1 MLSEIETGN
10 MGKYHIDKSV
20 RHDYASIGDK
30 IKLKIHSYF
39 YKIIKDRTKA
49 YPFYRSYRHR
59 NVKSKGNTSDGNN
72 AGHENLYMTESPNAL
87 AGFGHGLGSWRA
99 GLVNAK
105 RLGLKY
111 AYSPMV
117 NPSWDEKMGL
127 GEGFPKVT
135 ELLSR
140 GYRKVLLPYYDMDS
154 KESVELVKQIINSYC
169 GEKVV
174 FINEH
179 EQWTADGDDIY
190 GDQLIRE
197 LFWKSSTRK
206 RDYLVYD
213 EDKSHINVA
222 LHIRRGDVKALLE
235 QGDKSM
241 LDRWLDNGY
250 YALVMR
256 TVLELAQ
263 KPENVY
269 FYLFSEGDRA
279 QFKDLLDITSNLTI
293 LTDLSAEDSFI
304 NICRSDIIVAAPSS
318 FSIIAG
324 AFSYGLKLFPDKK
337 WLTIPDNDEWVRVSS
352 DGAIDESG
360 KKALERALVALQ

>member
-1 MLSEIETGN
+1 

-20 RHDYASIGDK
+20 RHDYASTEDK
-30 IKLKIHSYF
+30 IKLKIHSLF
-39 YKIIKDRTKA
+39 YKIVKDRTKA

-59 NVKSKGNTSDGNN
+59 NVEPKFGLSGQNGDGYE
-72 AGHENLYMTESPNAL
+72 HLYMTECPNPL

-99 GLVNAK
+99 GLVNAE
-105 RLGLKY
+105 RLGIKY

-127 GEGFPKVT
+127 GEGFPSVQ
-135 ELLSR
+135 ELVNK
-140 GYRKVLLPYYDMDS
+140 GYKKIRMPYYDMDS
-154 KESVELVKQIINSYC
+154 KESVALIKQIIESYR

-197 LFWKSSTRK
+197 LFWKSATRA
-206 RDYLVYD
+206 RDNLVYD
-213 EDKSHINVA
+213 NDESHVNVA

-241 LDRWLDNGY
+241 LDRWLDNDY
-250 YALVMR
+250 YAAVMKQI
-256 TVLELAQ
+256 LELSNE
-263 KPENVY
+263 PDRVC
-269 FYLFSEGDRA
+269 FYLFSEGDA
-279 QFKDLLDITSNLTI
+279 EQFADLRGS
-293 LTDLSAEDSFI
+293 TDHFKIMTGLSAEDTFI
-304 NICRSDIIVAAPSS
+304 NICHADIIVAAPSS

-324 AFSYGLKLFPDKK
+324 AFTYGLKLYPDKG
-337 WLTIPDNDEWVRVSS
+337 WLTIPDTKEWVKVGL
-352 DGAIDESG
+352 DGIIDENG
-360 KKALERALVALQ
+360 AEELKKTFDAK